1 MTRTAN
7 ARIAGFTFL
16 FYIAIGLAGM
26 ALDRRATMGEGAAD
40 RLANLAAQA
49 SVFRTSLVLTVFM
62 GLCALVLAVTL
73 HALTRGEDAEIAR
86 LAMCCRLG
94 EGLVGMAGIPP
105 ALGLLRL
112 ATSPAESGHS
122 DLSGANALGGSL
134 LEVGGG
140 NALVCSILF
149 AFGSTLF
156 CWLFLRAR
164 TIPAPLAWLGV
175 GASLLLVVVL
185 PAQLGGV
192 VSGPA
197 TGYAWMPMLLFELG
211 FALWLLVKGGDAR
224 VATAGP
230 GGATSRR

>member
-112 ATSPAESGHS
+112 ATSPA
-122 DLSGANALGGSL
+122 
-134 LEVGGG
+134 
-140 NALVCSILF
+140 
-149 AFGSTLF
+149 
-156 CWLFLRAR
+156 
-164 TIPAPLAWLGV
+164 
-175 GASLLLVVVL
+175 
-185 PAQLGGV
+185 
-192 VSGPA
+192 
-197 TGYAWMPMLLFELG
+197 
-211 FALWLLVKGGDAR
+211 
-224 VATAGP
+224 
-230 GGATSRR
+230 

>member
-1 MTRTAN
+1 MSRPSLMRGVRFSHCGQTYVPFCTGAEVSVV
-7 ARIAGFTFL
+7 FVVHDVQEKL
-16 FYIAIGLAGM
+16 FWLAFSVAAI
-26 ALDRRATMGEGAAD
+26 
-40 RLANLAAQA
+40 
-49 SVFRTSLVLTVFM
+49 
-62 GLCALVLAVTL
+62 
-73 HALTRGEDAEIAR
+73 
-86 LAMCCRLG
+86 
-94 EGLVGMAGIPP
+94 GMAGIPP

-112 ATSPAESGHS
+112 ATSPAESGHT
-122 DLSGANALGGSL
+122 DLSGANALGGYL

-224 VATAGP
+224 AATAGP